1 MNQSSIPS
9 GCKFGNFMVDQRP
22 RFENKR
28 TVISR
33 KAGIRRP
40 DKRKK
45 KPKFL

>member
-9 GCKFGNFMVDQRP
+9 GCKFTQAMVDQTP
-22 RFENKR
+22 RYENKR

-40 DKRKK
+40 DKRRKK
-45 KPKFL
+45 TKFL

>member
-9 GCKFGNFMVDQRP
+9 GCKFGQFMVDQTP
-22 RFENKR
+22 RYDRKR

-40 DKRKK
+40 DKRRKK
-45 KPKFL
+45 AKFL